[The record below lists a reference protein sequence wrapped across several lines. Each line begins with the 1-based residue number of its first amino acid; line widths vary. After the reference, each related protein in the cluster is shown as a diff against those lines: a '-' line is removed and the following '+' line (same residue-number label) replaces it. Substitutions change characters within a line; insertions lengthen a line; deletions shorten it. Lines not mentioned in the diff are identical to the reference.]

1 LLRVVLS
8 LSKDEAPEG
17 SAEGA
22 AERERAGV
30 GPRERKEKLT

>member
-1 LLRVVLS
+1 MIGRAREHQAS
-8 LSKDEAPEG
+8 REAPEG

-30 GPRERKEKLT
+30 GPRDP